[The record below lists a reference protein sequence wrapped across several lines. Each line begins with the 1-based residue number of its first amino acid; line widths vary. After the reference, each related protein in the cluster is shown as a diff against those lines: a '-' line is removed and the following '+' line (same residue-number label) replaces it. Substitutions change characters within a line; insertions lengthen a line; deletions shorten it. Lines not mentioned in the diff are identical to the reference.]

1 MEDECD
7 EALPLKVTSGALRMV
22 EKFCKYHK
30 ENPKEKS
37 VFHPQGKIDNFKK
50 FDKDFTDELKKDVTL
65 LFETLAAADYLDYRY
80 MVDVVCRAIAIL
92 IKGQSEDQIRET
104 FSLFF
109 SPPAT
114 FFFVSFF
121 SPHPLSL
128 VHSTEIPKVSEE
140 KHEETL
146 EKHPL
151 LKKY

>member
-22 EKFCKYHK
+22 EMFCKYHK

-109 SPPAT
+109 
-114 FFFVSFF
+114 
-121 SPHPLSL
+121 
-128 VHSTEIPKVSEE
+128 
-140 KHEETL
+140 
-146 EKHPL
+146 
-151 LKKY
+151 